1 MAQTGAIAQ
10 GQTSGASA
18 VASAR
23 ARSRSAAFTPKR
35 ILTLDA
41 PGARAPVQFGL
52 LAQLE
57 DRLGRRSFFKDFK
70 LSDYFDL
77 IVGTGAAAFVAA
89 ELARGRRVEEI
100 EIAFAQIGPDMVLKR
115 DAAAVDAGLTSLFG
129 AAPVQGAPWR
139 VGFGTFLK
147 RRSDGLVL
155 FVTDRAAPEPGALVS
170 RVLQAATAAPAKFD
184 SEKVALRPDGSAAP
198 FADATAAGLSDPAL
212 ALVRA
217 LAARQGGYEWTIG
230 PDRTLL
236 VSIGAGR
243 RPQSTGKWSVA
254 EAMAQDVAAASQD
267 TLLGISEGARRSLE
281 DGPRLA
287 HLPMLRYERFD
298 AVLTIEDATALAADP
313 IEAGPR
319 LRELGVKAVD
329 AALTPPEGTPERL
342 VFPRAFNP
350 PGFGKRPLGPPKIRL
365 EALGRAFQ
373 GRR

>member
-1 MAQTGAIAQ
+1 MAQTGAAAQ
-10 GQTSGASA
+10 GQASGPPA
-18 VASAR
+18 VAAAR
-23 ARSRSAAFTPKR
+23 ARGRASPSTPKR

-77 IVGTGAAAFVAA
+77 IVGTGAGAYVAA
-89 ELARGRRVEEI
+89 ELARGRKVAEI
-100 EIAFAQIGPDMVLKR
+100 EIAFAQIGPDMVFKR
-115 DAAAVDAGLTSLFG
+115 DPAALDVGLTGLFG
-129 AAPVQGAPWR
+129 AAPVEGAPWR
-139 VGFGTFLK
+139 VGFGAFLK

-155 FVTDRAAPEPGALVS
+155 FVTDRAAPEPGALVT

-184 SEKVALRPDGSAAP
+184 SEKVALRPDGTAAP
-198 FADATAAGLSDPAL
+198 FADATAAGLADPAL
-212 ALVRA
+212 AVVRA
-217 LAARQGGYEWTIG
+217 LAARQGGYDWTIG

-254 EAMAQDVAAASQD
+254 EALAQDVAAASQE

-281 DGPRLA
+281 TGPRLA

-298 AVLTIEDATALAADP
+298 AVLTVEHATALAADP
-313 IEAGPR
+313 VEAAPA
-319 LRELGVKAVD
+319 LRALGAAAFD
-329 AALTPPEGTPERL
+329 AALTPPEGAPERL
-342 VFPRAFNP
+342 VFPKAFNP